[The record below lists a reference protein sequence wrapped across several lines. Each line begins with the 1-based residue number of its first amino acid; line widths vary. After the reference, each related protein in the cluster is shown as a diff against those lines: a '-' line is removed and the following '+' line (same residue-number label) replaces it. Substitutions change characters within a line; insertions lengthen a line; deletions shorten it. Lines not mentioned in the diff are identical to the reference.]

1 MRRGRSRH
9 DDDDLSTTIT
19 GNQFATVP
27 YRVQLKLFAYTYSF
41 VCRPASRRSDLCS
54 STVHSNLQQ
63 TFLVYARV
71 FRPDMIRVV
80 IRHLSMPII
89 TLMLAYVPTSTSKIH
104 IISRNM
110 NLFTV
115 TYRLGTFYIRIIC
128 LHWVFV
134 AVSGFRGFR

>member
-71 FRPDMIRVV
+71 FRLDMIR
-80 IRHLSMPII
+80 HLLMPII

-115 TYRLGTFYIRIIC
+115 YTYRLGTFYIRIC

-134 AVSGFRGFR
+134 AVGGFHGFR

>member
-71 FRPDMIRVV
+71 FRLDM

-89 TLMLAYVPTSTSKIH
+89 TLMLAYVPTSASKIH

-115 TYRLGTFYIRIIC
+115 YTYRLGTFDIRIC

-134 AVSGFRGFR
+134 AVGGFRGFR